1 MKTTITIS
9 IEQNN
14 ETLNVSVADFKIQP
28 DTEKTTA
35 NSDLEKKIQEV
46 LAQVLER
53 AQNSTV

>member
-9 IEQNN
+9 IEHNN
-14 ETLNVSVADFKIQP
+14 ETLNVSEADFKILA

>member
-14 ETLNVSVADFKIQP
+14 ETLNVSVADFKSQP
-28 DTEKTTA
+28 LTEEPTA
-35 NSDLEKKIQEV
+35 SSDLEKKIQEV
-46 LAQVLER
+46 LAQVLEK